1 MGNFVLCREEKSVEL
16 VIGPHSGW
24 RKSGKELA
32 LVVKESEA
40 RIKTEDKQNIA
51 NVSSSE
57 MLSSANWEA

>member
-1 MGNFVLCREEKSVEL
+1 M
-16 VIGPHSGW
+16 
-24 RKSGKELA
+24 
-32 LVVKESEA
+32 KESEA